1 MARSKS
7 SLESIAMTILK
18 AGQDFYTSKQDKDIT
33 AIASYYKKKIKTE
46 RLIMLNPQTM
56 ESKRVVRV
64 IIL

>member
-7 SLESIAMTILK
+7 SLESIAMTTLK
-18 AGQDFYTSKQDKDIT
+18 SGQDFYTAKQDKDIT